1 MRLLFVCVGNS
12 CRSQMA
18 EAIAKDLGFEA
29 ISAGTHPAENVS
41 ENALKVLKLKGISTE
56 GLHPKLIDDINWESF
71 DLIISMGCGVNC
83 PMIRIDL
90 DWGLEDPVGQPLD
103 VFEECAK
110 TIEENLKNLGY

>member
-1 MRLLFVCVGNS
+1 MPSSSPAAMAAADRAAAALDRLT
-12 CRSQMA
+12 R
-18 EAIAKDLGFEA
+18 
-29 ISAGTHPAENVS
+29 
-41 ENALKVLKLKGISTE
+41 
-56 GLHPKLIDDINWESF
+56 LHPKLIDDINWESF

-83 PMIRIDL
+83 PIIRIDL